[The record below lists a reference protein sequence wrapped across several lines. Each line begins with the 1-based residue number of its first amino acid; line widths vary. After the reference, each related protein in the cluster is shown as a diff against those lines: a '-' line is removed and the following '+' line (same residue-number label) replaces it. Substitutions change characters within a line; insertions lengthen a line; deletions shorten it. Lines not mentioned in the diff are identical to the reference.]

1 MIGMN
6 KATGR
11 AIAGNDQLNQ
21 LIADILTTPIG
32 TRVMRR
38 EYGSLL
44 PELVDQP
51 FNDFTRLQVYAA
63 TVMALMRWET
73 RISLSRIQFIGA
85 NLQGQASLEFE
96 GTIVDNNQPLSLS
109 VPLQLG
115 GSV

>member
-1 MIGMN
+1 MN
-6 KATGR
+6 RETGA
-11 AIAGNDQLNQ
+11 AISTVEH
-21 LIADILTTPIG
+21 IAQSISDILTTRLG

-44 PELVDQP
+44 PELVDHP
-51 FNDFTRLQVYAA
+51 FNDLTRLRVYAA

-73 RISLSRIQFIGA
+73 RISLSRVQFTGA
-85 NLQGQASLEFE
+85 NQQGQAVLDLEGRVIDTNE
-96 GTIVDNNQPLSLS
+96 TLSLS

>member
-1 MIGMN
+1 MN
-6 KATGR
+6 RETGA
-11 AIAGNDQLNQ
+11 AISTVEH
-21 LIADILTTPIG
+21 IAQSISDILTTRLG

-44 PELVDQP
+44 PELVDHP
-51 FNDFTRLQVYAA
+51 FNDLTRLRVYAA

-73 RISLSRIQFIGA
+73 RISLSRVQFTGA
-85 NLQGQASLEFE
+85 NLQGLAVLDLEGRVIDTNE
-96 GTIVDNNQPLSLS
+96 PLNLS

>member
-1 MIGMN
+1 MN
-6 KATGR
+6 RETG
-11 AIAGNDQLNQ
+11 AALGLAEHIAQS
-21 LIADILTTPIG
+21 ITDILTTRIG

-63 TVMALMRWET
+63 TVMALMRWEA
-73 RISLSRIQFIGA
+73 RISLSRVQFVGA
-85 NLQGQASLEFE
+85 NLQGQSSLDLE
-96 GTIVDNNQPLSLS
+96 GTLVDSNQPLNLS